1 MPMRVFP
8 GLTGVAPSFTHAAGY
23 FRGMMMGR
31 DRAFYE
37 QLAEQELRLA
47 ARADSFDRRRVHLD
61 RAAVFSTMGERADD
75 RRSMQR
81 A

>member
-1 MPMRVFP
+1 
-8 GLTGVAPSFTHAAGY
+8 
-23 FRGMMMGR
+23 MMMGR

-47 ARADSFDRRRVHLD
+47 ARADSFDRRRIHLD

>member
-1 MPMRVFP
+1 
-8 GLTGVAPSFTHAAGY
+8 
-23 FRGMMMGR
+23 MMGR

-37 QLAEQELRLA
+37 QLAEQELGLA

-61 RAAVFSTMGERADD
+61 RAAVFSTMGERAGD
-75 RRSMQR
+75 RQCTQR